1 MMVSVCLQGTKYNI
15 PVQIWLPEGY
25 ARQPP
30 IMYVVPT
37 PTMIIK
43 PNHSFVDASGVVLSP
58 YVRNWIPGRYPYP
71 PCLLRIPSVSA
82 EGISCQLLVWL
93 ELVHNLLWSAA

>member
-1 MMVSVCLQGTKYNI
+1 MFLQGVKYNI

-37 PTMIIK
+37 STMIIK
-43 PNHSFVDASGVVLSP
+43 PGHSFVDASGVVSSP
-58 YVRNWIPGRYPYP
+58 YVRNWIPGRYRHTLFLCRPFS
-71 PCLLRIPSVSA
+71 SVC
-82 EGISCQLLVWL
+82 ISLINSTYSGV
-93 ELVHNLLWSAA
+93 

>member
-1 MMVSVCLQGTKYNI
+1 MVWSTAHGSLNCLDGHWMIVPVRLQGVKYNI

-58 YVRNWIPGRYPYP
+58 YVRNWIPGR
-71 PCLLRIPSVSA
+71 
-82 EGISCQLLVWL
+82 
-93 ELVHNLLWSAA
+93 